1 MTSARVAGL
10 MYLAVL
16 VLDIAGSAIVSAVG
30 GSGGFGD
37 VSHRIAASEVL
48 YRLGLCLGLAGSL
61 STVLLAVALYLTV
74 KSFDANLALVA
85 LLFRGAEAAIGGMGI
100 ALAFSELQIYLASGR
115 SGGFGA
121 AQLGALAGI
130 ASGDASTQA
139 AAMFFS
145 LGSTVFFYLFWR
157 SGYIPRLMAGWGVF
171 ASAIYAVA
179 WLVAL
184 VMPEGSGIVVG
195 VASGPILIAEVSTGL
210 WLLIKGISLREAPQP
225 SMPRSAPAS

>member
-1 MTSARVAGL
+1 MTYPRLAGL
-10 MYLAVL
+10 MYLVVL
-16 VLDIAGSAIVSAVG
+16 VLDIAGSVIVSAVG

-74 KSFDANLALVA
+74 KPFDANLALVA
-85 LLFRGAEAAIGGMGI
+85 LLFRSAEAAIGGMGV
-100 ALAFSELQIYLASGR
+100 AFAFSTLQIYLAR
-115 SGGFGA
+115 SGGLDAG
-121 AQLGALAGI
+121 QLGALAGI
-130 ASGDASTQA
+130 ASGDASTQVA
-139 AAMFFS
+139 AIFFS

-171 ASAIYAVA
+171 ASAMYAVA
-179 WLVAL
+179 WFVSLV
-184 VMPEGSGIVVG
+184 VPQGSGIVIG
-195 VASGPILIAEVSTGL
+195 VASAPILIAEVSTGL
-210 WLLIKGISLREAPQP
+210 WLLIRGISLREAPQP